1 MNLKPSDNHQLFG
14 MDIFFNEII
23 NLYNQKK
30 MPNKILLSGKKGIG
44 KSTLAYHL
52 INYILSENEEYKYN
66 AEEFRINQ
74 ENKSYKLIQNH
85 SHTNF
90 YLIDLIEEKKS
101 IDVAQIRNMITYT
114 NKSCFND
121 MPRFVLID
129 NIESLNKNSVNA
141 LLKVI
146 EEPNDG
152 IFFIL
157 INNNE
162 KKILP
167 TLKSRCLIFK
177 INLTY
182 KQSINIAKQ
191 LLNKNISD
199 FINHDILNH
208 YITPGEIINL
218 INFADDKKIS
228 LLDYDLE
235 SLLNIMIINGFYKK
249 NNAIKKMIINLIES
263 FFLKRYKL
271 THAKN
276 TLLVSY
282 HNFLNKIDNMEKSI
296 NVWTPLR
303 GVNEDNTLR
312 YVPDSHLINDDDIQT
327 SSSDDKFT
335 DRFSDGHKLGFQ
347 YAPKKI
353 QSGVDINNH
362 KPMLVNKYS
371 SAIFNGNLIH
381 GGAVNKSK
389 NIRFSL
395 DFRIIRSKDYKIDK
409 SKQSHFSS
417 GKSYFIEFN

>member
-1 MNLKPSDNHQLFG
+1 MHLKSSENTKLFG
-14 MDIFFNEII
+14 MKSYFNEIM
-23 NLYNQKK
+23 NLYNNKK
-30 MPNKILLSGKKGIG
+30 MPTKILLSGKKGLG
-44 KSTLAYHL
+44 KSTLAYHI
-52 INYILSENEEYKYN
+52 INYILSQNEDYKYD
-66 AEEFRINQ
+66 INNFMINK
-74 ENKSYKLIQNH
+74 ENRSFTLIQNH
-85 SHTNF
+85 THPNF
-90 YLIDLIEEKKS
+90 FLIDLMEEKKN

-114 NKSCFND
+114 NKSCFNNL
-121 MPRFVLID
+121 PRFILID

-141 LLKVI
+141 LLKVV
-146 EEPNDG
+146 EEPKDG

-157 INNNE
+157 INNSE

-282 HNFLNKIDNMEKSI
+282 HNFLNKIDNMEK
-296 NVWTPLR
+296 
-303 GVNEDNTLR
+303 
-312 YVPDSHLINDDDIQT
+312 
-327 SSSDDKFT
+327 
-335 DRFSDGHKLGFQ
+335 
-347 YAPKKI
+347 
-353 QSGVDINNH
+353 
-362 KPMLVNKYS
+362 
-371 SAIFNGNLIH
+371 FNLDEE
-381 GGAVNKSK
+381 
-389 NIRFSL
+389 SL
-395 DFRIIRSKDYKIDK
+395 FLEFRS
-409 SKQSHFSS
+409 QLLH
-417 GKSYFIEFN
+417 E